1 MGKKFFGKGETYMNK
16 YVSPEIEVTLL
27 LTEDI
32 LTGSDVLIDGG
43 DLWEE

>member
-1 MGKKFFGKGETYMNK
+1 MKKNYTT
-16 YVSPEIEVTLL
+16 PELEVTKL

-43 DLWEE
+43 DLWEEQ